1 MTTSETLR
9 HAFRCTVVPENSAAC
24 LTIGWRQH
32 KVRVIDTSREAFTLE
47 VNPNTF
53 AKVTEGSRA
62 VLDYNDESWEVQCI
76 ALFQMLNGQLN
87 VSMARIREC
96 SKIRGPR
103 ATFWSLLPMANATRD
118 PVLPLALLLSLLF
131 ACVALPGMGDSI
143 GTAPKIR
150 KAVQDVWR
158 KTLGD

>member
-1 MTTSETLR
+1 MQTCETVR
-9 HAFRCTVVPENSAAC
+9 HAFRCSVVPENSAAR
-24 LTIGWRQH
+24 LTMGWRNY

-47 VNPNTF
+47 VD
-53 AKVTEGSRA
+53 AKTYGRIKEGTKA
-62 VLDYNDESWEVQCI
+62 VLEYNQEHWEVQCT

-87 VSMARIREC
+87 VSMARVKDC
-96 SKIRGPR
+96 SRVRGPR
-103 ATFWSLLPMANATRD
+103 PTFWSLLPVANATAD

-158 KTLGD
+158 RTLGD